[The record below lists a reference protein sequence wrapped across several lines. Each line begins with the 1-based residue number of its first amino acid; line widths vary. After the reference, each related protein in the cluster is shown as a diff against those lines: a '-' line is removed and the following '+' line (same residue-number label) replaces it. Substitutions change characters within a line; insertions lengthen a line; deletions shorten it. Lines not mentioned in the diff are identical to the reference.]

1 MMKIVAKILLLLF
14 ILTNISNSSEK
25 LAFVDVDFI
34 INSSEIGKKLNKSFT
49 ETINKKNNKL
59 KNKEKEL
66 KKKEKKIL
74 KQKNVLS
81 EKELNNLLNELRVEI
96 ENFRNE
102 RASTNNKLRDLK
114 LKETNSLVTSL
125 NNILANYAEK
135 NSISLIIQKKNIV
148 IGKSELDITKDV
160 LEIFNSEVKSISN

>member
-1 MMKIVAKILLLLF
+1 MKIVAKILLLLF

-34 INSSEIGKKLNKSFT
+34 INSSEIGKKLNKSFN
-49 ETINKKNNKL
+49 EKINKENIKL

-66 KKKEKKIL
+66 KTKEEKIL

-148 IGKSELDITKDV
+148 IGKTELDITKDV

>member
-1 MMKIVAKILLLLF
+1 MKNLIKILIIYFSLF
-14 ILTNISNSSEK
+14 NFSHAVEK
-25 LAFVDVDFI
+25 IAFVDIDFI
-34 INSSEIGKKLNKSFT
+34 INSSEIGKKLNKNFN
-49 ETINKKNNKL
+49 EKIKKEDVRL
-59 KNKEKEL
+59 KQKEKDL
-66 KKKEKKIL
+66 KSKEDKIL

-81 EKELNNLLNELRVEI
+81 EDELNNLLSNL
-96 ENFRNE
+96 RNE
-102 RASTNNKLRDLK
+102 ISSFNQERISINNKFRDQK

-160 LEIFNSEVKSISN
+160 LNIFNSEVKSISN

>member
-1 MMKIVAKILLLLF
+1 MKIFIKIILLFLF
-14 ILTNISNSSEK
+14 IANISNSSEK
-25 LAFVDVDFI
+25 LAFVDIDFI
-34 INSSEIGKKLNKSFT
+34 INSSEIGKKLNKNFN
-49 ETINKKNNKL
+49 EKINKENIKL

-66 KKKEKKIL
+66 KTKEEKIL

-148 IGKSELDITKDV
+148 IGKTELDITKDV